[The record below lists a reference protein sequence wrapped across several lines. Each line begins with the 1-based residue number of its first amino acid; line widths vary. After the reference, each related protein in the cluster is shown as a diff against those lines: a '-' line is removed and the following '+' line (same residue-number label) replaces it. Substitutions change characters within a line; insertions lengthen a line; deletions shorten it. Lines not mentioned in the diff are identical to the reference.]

1 MYANFWLVAFS
12 GLEVNSSTTGAGSS
26 GASSRG
32 SSSSGR
38 HSDLINQLS
47 DSSELR
53 HYNVTSEVEYWLG
66 DYSYY
71 LSPPPPHLWTVNI
84 TLIQF
89 PEKGTCTHLCFNII
103 HCDNSISWKC
113 EDEDIH
119 HLRFVFPS
127 CGMTTGQRAMILF
140 TRWLKPRL
148 ACVTDRAGPSGKQ
161 GRTSTSILCQSLLTV
176 SG

>member
-53 HYNVTSEVEYWLG
+53 HYNVTSEVESVLTRG
-66 DYSYY
+66 
-71 LSPPPPHLWTVNI
+71 LFLLPVLINPPPHHHLWTVNK
-84 TLIQF
+84 TLTQF

-127 CGMTTGQRAMILF
+127 CGTRTGQRAMILF

-161 GRTSTSILCQSLLTV
+161 GRTSTSILCNM
-176 SG
+176 